1 MKKILFL
8 QIRDDTNGGIW
19 FVNKTL
25 ATTFLE
31 RGFDVKI
38 LSIRKSFIN
47 IEDDTNLDMITIN
60 NKDKWE
66 ITHKRDIIIN
76 LKKGIISGL
85 ETFFKWI
92 NDNKKLKKDYKQMKE
107 FIENY
112 KPDYLIASHYQV
124 FKGIPKS
131 YLKKT
136 INVHHTSYDILKVHT
151 DNRKKLSKL
160 KNKITFIWL
169 SKNSCK
175 KAINDGFKNS
185 YYIYN
190 PLKFET
196 NDHSDVVNNKKLI
209 TIARLSE
216 EKQIPLMIDMVQEIF
231 NKKKYKDWT
240 FEIYGYGPMED
251 IIKQKTNKQIIFKGV
266 LKNPIDELLKSSIYL
281 CASKFEGFGLSIVE
295 GYECGL
301 PAITF
306 DFGEACQEIILDN
319 KTGFIIK
326 QDCINTYI
334 SKLEELMN
342 NQEKLKEMS
351 VEAKKYSA
359 NFHKDKIIDKWL
371 EVFEKID
378 KGLM

>member
-25 ATTFLE
+25 ATAFLE

-47 IEDDTNLDMITIN
+47 IEDNTNIDMITIN
-60 NKDKWE
+60 DKDKWE
-66 ITHKRDIIIN
+66 ITHKKDIIIN

-85 ETFFKWI
+85 KTFFKWI
-92 NDNKKLKKDYKQMKE
+92 NDNKKLKKDYQKMKE

-151 DNRKKLSKL
+151 DNKKKLLKL
-160 KNKITFIWL
+160 KKKITYVWL

-175 KAINDGFKNS
+175 KAKKDGFKNS

-190 PLKFET
+190 PIKFET

-231 NKKKYKDWT
+231 NKKEYKDWT

-371 EVFEKID
+371 EVFKKID